1 MESTNKIAILG
12 ANGKAGKILVNE
24 ALEKGYQV
32 KILTRN
38 STNTEKI
45 NENIETIIGD
55 ARNFST
61 IQDLLQGCSAVINAV
76 GQPKNESYI
85 FSTVTKHILEAMKE
99 SKIKR
104 YILISGGSLN
114 VTGDQKGIVNKIGAT
129 LFKLFLPKMMQDKY
143 KELQIIQNSEVDWTI
158 VRLPFVIE
166 GNGIGSIKESLVD
179 MPGIKIQNG
188 DIAPFVIKQINSDKY
203 VGKCPFIS
211 N

>member
-188 DIAPFVIKQINSDKY
+188 DIAPFVIKQINSDRY

>member
-76 GQPKNESYI
+76 GQPKNEPYI
-85 FSTVTKHILEAMKE
+85 FSAVTKHVLEAMKE
-99 SKIKR
+99 FEIKR

-114 VTGDQKGIVNKIGAT
+114 VTGDQKGMVNKIGAT

-143 KELQIIQNSEVDWTI
+143 KELQTIQGSDVDWTI
-158 VRLPFVIE
+158 VRLPFVME
-166 GNGIGSIKESLVD
+166 GKGIGKIKESLVD
-179 MPGIKIQNG
+179 MPGMKIQNS
-188 DIAPFVIKQINSDKY
+188 DIAPFVIKEINSERY

>member
-45 NENIETIIGD
+45 NKNIETIIGD

-114 VTGDQKGIVNKIGAT
+114 VTGDQKRIVNKIEPT

-166 GNGIGSIKESLVD
+166 GNGIGNIKESLVD

-188 DIAPFVIKQINSDKY
+188 DIAPFIIKKINSDRY
-203 VGKCPFIS
+203 VRKCPFIS

>member
-45 NENIETIIGD
+45 NKNIETIIGD

-99 SKIKR
+99 YKIKR

-114 VTGDQKGIVNKIGAT
+114 VTGDQKRIVNKMGAT

-166 GNGIGSIKESLVD
+166 GNGIGNINESLVD
-179 MPGIKIQNG
+179 MPGIKIHNS
-188 DIAPFVIKQINSDKY
+188 DIAPFVIKEINSDRY
-203 VGKCPFIS
+203 VGRCPFIS

>member
-1 MESTNKIAILG
+1 METINKIAILG
-12 ANGKAGKILVNE
+12 ANGKAGKSLVNE
-24 ALEKGYQV
+24 ALEKGFQV

-38 STNTEKI
+38 STNMPIT
-45 NENIETIIGD
+45 NENIETITGD
-55 ARNFST
+55 ARDFSS
-61 IQDLLQGCSAVINAV
+61 IQELLQGCGAVINAV

-85 FSTVTKHILEAMKE
+85 FSTVTKHILKVMQEY
-99 SKIKR
+99 KIKR

-114 VTGDQKGIVNKIGAT
+114 FVGDQKGIINKMGAK

-143 KELQIIQNSEVDWTI
+143 KKLQILQSSDVDWTV
-158 VRLPFVIE
+158 VRLPFVVE
-166 GNGIGSIKESLVD
+166 GNGIGTIKESLVD

-188 DIAPFVIKQINSDKY
+188 DIAPFVIKEINSEVY

>member
-45 NENIETIIGD
+45 NGNIETIIGD

-179 MPGIKIQNG
+179 MPGIKI
-188 DIAPFVIKQINSDKY
+188 
-203 VGKCPFIS
+203 
-211 N
+211 

>member
-12 ANGKAGKILVNE
+12 ANGKAGKFLVKE
-24 ALEKGYQV
+24 ALDKGYQV

-38 STNTEKI
+38 SNNIKI
-45 NENIETIIGD
+45 TNENIEIINGD
-55 ARNFST
+55 ARDFAS
-61 IQDLLQGCSAVINAV
+61 IRKLLKGCGAVINAV

-99 SKIKR
+99 FEIKR
-104 YILISGGSLN
+104 YIVISGGSLN

-129 LFKLFLPKMMQDKY
+129 LFKVFLSKMMQDKY
-143 KELQIIQNSEVDWTI
+143 KELQIIQSSKVDWII

-166 GNGIGSIKESLVD
+166 GNGIGRINESLVD
-179 MPGIKIQNG
+179 MPGIKIQNS
-188 DIAPFVIKQINSDKY
+188 DIAPFVIKQINSDRY

>member
-12 ANGKAGKILVNE
+12 ANGKAGKFLVNE

-38 STNTEKI
+38 SNNIKITNGNLEII
-45 NENIETIIGD
+45 NGD
-55 ARNFST
+55 ARDFAS
-61 IQDLLQGCSAVINAV
+61 IRELLKGCRAVINAV
-76 GQPKNESYI
+76 GQRKNESYI

-99 SKIKR
+99 FEIKR
-104 YILISGGSLN
+104 YILISGGSLD

-129 LFKLFLPKMMQDKY
+129 LFKVFLSKMMQDKY
-143 KELQIIQNSEVDWTI
+143 KELQTIQGSNIDWTI
-158 VRLPFVIE
+158 VRLPFVME
-166 GNGIGSIKESLVD
+166 GKSIGDIKESLVD
-179 MPGIKIQNG
+179 MPGIKIQNS
-188 DIAPFVIKQINSDKY
+188 DIAPFVIKQINSERY

>member
-12 ANGKAGKILVNE
+12 ANGKVGKILVNE
-24 ALEKGYQV
+24 ALEKRYQV

-188 DIAPFVIKQINSDKY
+188 DIAPFVIKQINSDRY

>member
-12 ANGKAGKILVNE
+12 ANGKAGKVLVNE

-45 NENIETIIGD
+45 NKNIETIIGD

-114 VTGDQKGIVNKIGAT
+114 VTGDQKGIINKIGAT

-188 DIAPFVIKQINSDKY
+188 DIAPFVIKQINSDRY

>member
-12 ANGKAGKILVNE
+12 ANGKAGKFLVKE
-24 ALEKGYQV
+24 ALDKGYQV

-38 STNTEKI
+38 SNNIKI
-45 NENIETIIGD
+45 TNENIEIINGD
-55 ARNFST
+55 ARDFAS
-61 IQDLLQGCSAVINAV
+61 IRKLLKGCGAVINAV

-99 SKIKR
+99 FEIKR
-104 YILISGGSLN
+104 YIVISGGSLN

-129 LFKLFLPKMMQDKY
+129 LFKVFLSKMMQDKY
-143 KELQIIQNSEVDWTI
+143 KELQIIQSSKVDWTI

-166 GNGIGSIKESLVD
+166 GNGIGRINESLVD

-188 DIAPFVIKQINSDKY
+188 DIAPFVIKQINSDRY

>member
-12 ANGKAGKILVNE
+12 ANRKAGKILVNE

-188 DIAPFVIKQINSDKY
+188 DIAPFVIKQINSDRY

>member
-45 NENIETIIGD
+45 NKNIETIIGD

-114 VTGDQKGIVNKIGAT
+114 VTGDQKGIINKIGAT

-188 DIAPFVIKQINSDKY
+188 DIAPFVIKQINSDRY

>member
-45 NENIETIIGD
+45 NKNIETIIGD

-114 VTGDQKGIVNKIGAT
+114 VTGDQKGIINKIGAT

-188 DIAPFVIKQINSDKY
+188 DIAPFVIKQINSDRY
-203 VGKCPFIS
+203 V
-211 N
+211 

>member
-1 MESTNKIAILG
+1 MENTNKIAILG
-12 ANGKAGKILVNE
+12 ANGKAGKFLVNE

-45 NENIETIIGD
+45 NKNIETIIGD

-114 VTGDQKGIVNKIGAT
+114 VTGDQKRIVNKIGAT

-158 VRLPFVIE
+158 VRLPFVME
-166 GNGIGSIKESLVD
+166 GKGIGKIKESLVD
-179 MPGIKIQNG
+179 MPGMKIQNS
-188 DIAPFVIKQINSDKY
+188 DIAPFVIKEINSERY
-203 VGKCPFIS
+203 IGKCPFIS

>member
-12 ANGKAGKILVNE
+12 ANGKAGKFLVNE

-38 STNTEKI
+38 SNNIKI
-45 NENIETIIGD
+45 TNENLEINNGD
-55 ARNFST
+55 ARDFSS
-61 IQDLLQGCSAVINAV
+61 IRKLLKGCRAVINAV

-99 SKIKR
+99 FEVKR

-114 VTGDQKGIVNKIGAT
+114 VTGDQKRIVNKIGAT
-129 LFKLFLPKMMQDKY
+129 LFKVVLSKMMQDKY
-143 KELQIIQNSEVDWTI
+143 KELQTIQDSDVDWTI
-158 VRLPFVIE
+158 VRLPFVME
-166 GNGIGSIKESLVD
+166 GKGIGKIKESLVD
-179 MPGIKIQNG
+179 MPGMKIRNS
-188 DIAPFVIKQINSDKY
+188 DIAPFVIKEINSERY
-203 VGKCPFIS
+203 IGKCPFIS

>member
-12 ANGKAGKILVNE
+12 ANGKAGRFLVNE
-24 ALEKGYQV
+24 ALEKGYEV

-38 STNTEKI
+38 SNNMTIT

-55 ARNFST
+55 ARDFSS
-61 IQDLLQGCSAVINAV
+61 IRELLKGCQAVVNAV

-85 FSTVTKHILEAMKE
+85 FSTVTKHVLEAMKE
-99 SKIKR
+99 FEIKR

-114 VTGDQKGIVNKIGAT
+114 VTGDQKGMVNKIGAT
-129 LFKLFLPKMMQDKY
+129 LFNLFLPKMMQDKY
-143 KELQIIQNSEVDWTI
+143 KELQSIQGSDVDWTI
-158 VRLPFVIE
+158 VRLPFVMEGKGIE
-166 GNGIGSIKESLVD
+166 KIKESLVD

-188 DIAPFVIKQINSDKY
+188 DIAPFVIKEINSERY
-203 VGKCPFIS
+203 VGKYPFIS

>member
-1 MESTNKIAILG
+1 METTNKIAILG
-12 ANGKAGKILVNE
+12 ANGKVGKFLINE
-24 ALEKGYQV
+24 ALEQGFQV

-38 STNTEKI
+38 SKNMPI
-45 NENIETIIGD
+45 NNENIEVIIGD
-55 ARNFST
+55 ARDFSS
-61 IQDLLQGCSAVINAV
+61 IQELLQGCRAVINAV

-85 FSTVTKHILEAMKE
+85 FSTVTKHILKVMKE
-99 SKIKR
+99 YEIKR
-104 YILISGGSLN
+104 YILISGGSIN
-114 VTGDQKGIVNKIGAT
+114 VVGDQKGIVNKMGAN

-143 KELQIIQNSEVDWTI
+143 KELQILQSSDVDWTV

-166 GNGIGSIKESLVD
+166 GNGIGNIKESLVD

-188 DIAPFVIKQINSDKY
+188 DIAPFVIKQINSGLY